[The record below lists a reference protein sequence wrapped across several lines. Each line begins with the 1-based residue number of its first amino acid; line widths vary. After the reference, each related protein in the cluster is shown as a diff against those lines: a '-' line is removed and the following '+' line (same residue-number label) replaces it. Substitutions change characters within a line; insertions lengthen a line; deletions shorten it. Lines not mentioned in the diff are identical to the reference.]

1 MVLEKKNKELE
12 LTGIA
17 ASQGITIGKA
27 FLVDKEKIKIPNVKI
42 NFDEVS
48 LEVEKFYNCLN
59 QVIEEITEL
68 KNKIKEKG
76 EIYKEE
82 ILILDMQLLILND
95 SMISKKTVEI
105 IKEKKINSEWALSIT
120 LENVF
125 KKFEEINDP
134 YIAERKSDIK
144 YVFQRV
150 MNCLMGKKFSKIDEI
165 KKPVILVG
173 HDFSPAE
180 TIQMNFSKIK
190 GFITEVG
197 SKTSHTAIIARS
209 QEIPAIVGVANITDI
224 VNGGD
229 DLIIDGFTGNVYVN
243 PSQEIIKKFQK
254 TREEYKVFVNNLI
267 KKKDRKAVTKDGF
280 AVDIYGNI
288 EMPTELESVFEHGGE
303 GVGLFRTEYLYLS
316 KEELPT
322 EEQHFEVYKEIAENT
337 SDKPLVIRT
346 LDVGG
351 DKFLK
356 NYDGEPQL
364 NPAMGL
370 RAIRFCFK
378 EKEIFK
384 LQLKGLLRAGL
395 YGNIKVLFPMVSGPG
410 EFFTIK
416 NILNECKKELKEQKI
431 EFKDDL
437 EIGIMIEIPS
447 AAVIADIFSK
457 YVDFFSIGTNDL
469 IQYTLA
475 IDRLNQDVSYLY
487 EPAHPAVIR
496 LIENTIKAAKN
507 KNIPV
512 NMCGEMAGEVLYLPI
527 LLALEIDAL
536 SMNPVA
542 IPFVKEIICNMTLKE
557 AKEIYKNIKNLEE
570 CKKIEEYLKNTLKSK
585 FKDFSFI
592 I

>member
-120 LENVF
+120 LKNVF

-267 KKKDRKAVTKDGF
+267 KKKDRRAVTKDGF
-280 AVDIYGNI
+280 MVDIYGNI

-416 NILNECKKELKEQKI
+416 NIINECKKELKEQKI

-570 CKKIEEYLKNTLKSK
+570 CKKIEEYLKNILKSK